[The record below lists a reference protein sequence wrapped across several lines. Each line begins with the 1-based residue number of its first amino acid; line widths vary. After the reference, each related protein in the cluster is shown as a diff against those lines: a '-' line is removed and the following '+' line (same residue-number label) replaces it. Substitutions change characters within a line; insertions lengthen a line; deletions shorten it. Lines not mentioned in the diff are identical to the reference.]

1 MESLEKWLAGMGF
14 ASPTRRVLQISYSTT
29 KHIPSNEVAISC
41 PESLEA
47 NPIKGE
53 YVNKK
58 WNYAIQLP
66 VHVASAALRFY
77 VNDDIAMEQEDI
89 IVTVDKG
96 IVELSDQ
103 DVSFPEYSSR
113 YIHGVEALLNE
124 ETDFSRRFIR
134 ANLDP
139 ALVYDVI
146 VVGSGMGG
154 GILSEQLSDLGLSVL
169 VLEAGSF
176 HLPSHVGN
184 LPIPTT
190 PRSSVS
196 YDNEQGSLLTKD
208 VCMNLG
214 GRSLYWSSVIPRMN
228 PWDVEHWPSDIIYYL
243 QRDGY
248 RQAERLFRKR
258 TEYSDYERSLRARL
272 EERFPDYSVSHLP
285 RSYHQEMSW
294 ITARLGNP
302 DERPTGFFS
311 TASLLI
317 NSLSYP
323 GMSGGDNITINL
335 NHMVTH
341 VEHDQRTVT
350 AVVCEDLISH
360 TQRKYHGKVIVLSA
374 GATESP
380 CIALRS
386 DLKDQSG
393 KIGVGLTDHQSAEIV
408 FEVPRRSIQ
417 VTPRD
422 QAKMYILPKSE
433 VGNNNNFSCELAIN
447 WRFWDPHYEDD
458 DLYRDRLPDDA
469 PILSTIKFLF
479 RNSLNDENYIRLGSQ
494 RPIVRVKPML
504 QRPYE
509 LEANALKRE
518 VLDFLDV
525 DPADSDQGLSYRE
538 SSETYHT
545 GGSLRIGA
553 YGEGVVD
560 TQLRFHEY
568 DNLYCCDLSI
578 FPDIPTANP
587 SLTLGALALR
597 LANHIKQSA

>member
-1 MESLEKWLAGMGF
+1 MAFTST
-14 ASPTRRVLQISYSTT
+14 TRKVLRIAYSTT
-29 KHIPSNEVAISC
+29 KHIPSNEVAVCC
-41 PESLEA
+41 PESLQA

-53 YVNKK
+53 YANKK
-58 WNYAIQLP
+58 WNYAIELP
-66 VHVASAALRFY
+66 INTTSATLRFI
-77 VNDDIAMEQEDI
+77 VNEDTKMDQEDI
-89 IVTVDKG
+89 AIPAGEDIVHLAD
-96 IVELSDQ
+96 E

-124 ETDFSRRFIR
+124 DTDFSRRFIR

-139 ALVYDVI
+139 ALEYDVI

-154 GILSEQLSDLGLSVL
+154 GILSDQLSDLGLSVL
-169 VLEAGSF
+169 VLEAGSV

-184 LPIPTT
+184 LPIPTS
-190 PRSSVS
+190 PRASVS
-196 YDNEQGSLLTKD
+196 YDNEPGSRLTKD

-214 GRSLYWSSVIPRMN
+214 GRSVYWSSVIPRMN
-228 PWDVEHWPSDIIYYL
+228 PWDLEHWPSDIIYYL

-248 RQAERLFRKR
+248 REAERLFRKR

-272 EERFPDYSVSHLP
+272 EERLPDFSVSHLP

-311 TASLLI
+311 TAALLL

-323 GMSGGDNITINL
+323 GMTGGDNITINL

-341 VEHDQRTVT
+341 VECNQRTVT

-360 TQRKYHGKVIVLSA
+360 TQRKYQGKVIVLSA

-386 DLKDQSG
+386 DLNDQSG

-422 QAKMYILPKSE
+422 QAKMYILPRSE
-433 VGNNNNFSCELAIN
+433 VGNDDKFSCELAIN

-479 RNSLNDENYIRLGSQ
+479 RNSLNDENYIRLGTQ
-494 RPIVRVKPML
+494 RPIVQVKPMH
-504 QRPYE
+504 QRPFE
-509 LEANALKRE
+509 LEANALKSE
-518 VLDFLDV
+518 VLDYLDV
-525 DPADSDQGLSYRE
+525 DIADSEQRLSYRE

-553 YGEGVVD
+553 YGQGVVD
-560 TQLRFHEY
+560 TDLRFHEY
-568 DNLYCCDLSI
+568 DNLYCCDLSV

-597 LANHIKQSA
+597 LANHIKQYA